1 MARWKGSFVGPEAAH
16 RRQIYRGAGY
26 GEGDWDRPHIG
37 IANAWTEVSPAHI
50 HLHRVADEVKAGI
63 WQAGGVPFE
72 FGVFATCGNVAV
84 GTENLKYELAI
95 RDALAASVETMAQV
109 QLFDGLVLVASCD
122 SIIPGVL
129 MGALRVNLPTIMVTG
144 GPMFAGRWKGGRV
157 MSPDVNEAV
166 FGALTLGKISLDDL
180 QAMEECSCPTTGAC
194 PVMGTANTMQILTEA
209 LGVQLSGA
217 ATIPSILSERWRM
230 ARRSGQRIVDL
241 VRKGVRAADIVDER
255 ALRNAMT
262 VNAAIGGSTNA
273 PLHIMS
279 LGREVGIPIPLGD
292 FDQVSRRTPLLAS
305 VVPNGPHT
313 VVEFYQSG
321 GVPALLKELGDLIDG
336 NALTVDGG
344 TMQEN
349 LKAVGGSQGPAISS
363 REHPVQPEGGL
374 AVLRGNIAPR
384 GAIVRT
390 SAIKSEM
397 LVHRGPARTFSGD
410 QEAWEAIVGGKIQPG
425 DVVVI
430 RYEGPK
436 GAPGMKETMLS
447 TDAIY
452 RMGLEGSVGLIT
464 DGRFSGF
471 NRGPIVGHVC
481 PEAMDGGV
489 IAAIEDGDMIEINI
503 PARRLSLEVAEA
515 EIQRRLQT
523 WEPPPPKTSKGFLA
537 LYAQLALPADE
548 GAAMQNWAVPDPA
561 LQAEAP

>member
-1 MARWKGSFVGPEAAH
+1 MARWKGSFVGPRAAH

-37 IANAWTEVSPAHI
+37 IANAWTEVSPAHV
-50 HLHRVADEVKAGI
+50 HLRRIADEVKAGI

-72 FGVFATCGNVAV
+72 FGVFATCGNVAI

-109 QLFDGLVLVASCD
+109 QLFDGLVLIASCD
-122 SIIPGVL
+122 SIIPGLL
-129 MGALRVNLPTIMVTG
+129 MGALRVDLPTIMVTG
-144 GPMFAGRWKGGRV
+144 GPMFAGKWKGGRV

-166 FGALTLGKISLDDL
+166 FGALTLGKISLTDL
-180 QAMEECSCPTTGAC
+180 QEMEECACPTTGAC

-209 LGVQLSGA
+209 LGLQLSGA
-217 ATIPSILSERWRM
+217 ATIPAVLSDRWRM
-230 ARRSGQRIVDL
+230 ARRSGQRIVEL
-241 VRKGVRAADIVDER
+241 VLNGTRASEIVDQR

-279 LGREVGIPIPLGD
+279 LGREVGIRIPLDD
-292 FDQVSRRTPLLAS
+292 FDQASRRTPLLAS

-313 VVEFYQSG
+313 VVEFHQAG
-321 GVPALLKELGDLIDG
+321 GVPALLKELGDLVEG
-336 NALTVDGG
+336 SALTVGG
-344 TMQEN
+344 CTVEEN
-349 LKAVGGSQGPAISS
+349 LTAARGSQGPAIAS
-363 REHPVQPEGGL
+363 RGNPVQPEGGL

-390 SAIKSEM
+390 SAIKQQM
-397 LVHRGPARTFSGD
+397 LTHHGPARTFSSD
-410 QEAWEAIVGGKIQPG
+410 QEAWEAIVAGKVLPG

-452 RMGLEGSVGLIT
+452 RMGLEGSVALVT

-481 PEAMDGGV
+481 PEAVEGGV
-489 IAAIEDGDMIEINI
+489 IAAIHDGDLITIDI
-503 PARRLSLEVAEA
+503 PARELNLEVPAA
-515 EIQRRLQT
+515 EIQRRLQA
-523 WEPPPPKTSKGFLA
+523 WRPPPPRTTKGFLA

-548 GAAMQNWAVPDPA
+548 GAAMQTW
-561 LQAEAP
+561 